1 MKKLL
6 LVAFVA
12 IMGVSSINAQEGILN
27 GGVNVGIPTGD
38 ANDFY
43 GLTLGAELN
52 YMFPISEGFTF
63 GPSVQYSHFF
73 GKDIDVIGVSSIEV
87 SDASFLPISGAARF
101 NVSEK
106 FVVGANL
113 GYAVG
118 LSDGLDGG
126 FYYRPLVGYKVGDST
141 QLNVSYSGITNDG
154 IDVNN
159 ISLGVM
165 FGI

>member
-1 MKKLL
+1 MKKVL

-12 IMGVSSINAQEGILN
+12 IMGVSTINAQEGVLN

-43 GLTLGAELN
+43 GAALGAELN
-52 YMFPISEGFTF
+52 YMFPVADGFTL

-73 GKDIDVIGVSSIEV
+73 GKDIDTALGTVEV
-87 SDASFLPISGAARF
+87 SDASYLPISGAARF

-118 LSDGLDGG
+118 LSEDLDGG
-126 FYYRPLVGYKVGDST
+126 FYYRPVVGYKIGGTT
-141 QLNVSYSGITNDG
+141 QLNVSYSGISNDG
-154 IDVNN
+154 LEMNN
-159 ISLGVM
+159 VSLGVM
-165 FGI
+165 FGL

>member
-1 MKKLL
+1 MKKVL

-12 IMGVSSINAQEGILN
+12 IMGVSTINAQEGVLN

-43 GLTLGAELN
+43 GAALGAELN
-52 YMFPISEGFTF
+52 YMFPVADGFTL

-73 GKDIDVIGVSSIEV
+73 GKDIDTALGTVEV
-87 SDASFLPISGAARF
+87 SDASYLPISGAARF

-118 LSDGLDGG
+118 LSEDLDGG
-126 FYYRPLVGYKVGDST
+126 FYYRPVVGYKIGDTT
-141 QLNVSYSGITNDG
+141 QLNISYSGISNDVL
-154 IDVNN
+154 DMNN
-159 ISLGVM
+159 VSLGVM
-165 FGI
+165 FGL